1 MLPVSTPPNAIVYAS
16 GYIPITKMIK
26 TGVYIDFIGIACV
39 TIPIVLY
46 LVEMI
51 IK

>member
-26 TGVYIDFIGIACV
+26 SGVFIDFIGIFFV
-39 TIPIVLY
+39 TIPIALY
-46 LVEMI
+46 IVSMLI
-51 IK
+51 